1 MTHDELLAKIESFNK
16 ITTEGM
22 ERRAI
27 RAVVELHKPREEVTG
42 INDRGDVLS
51 SQTICNFCTGLGA
64 FSTKYPCPTI
74 QAIEEQLK

>member
-27 RAVVELHKPREEVTG
+27 RAVVKLHEPREEVTG

-74 QAIEEQLK
+74 KAIEGELQ